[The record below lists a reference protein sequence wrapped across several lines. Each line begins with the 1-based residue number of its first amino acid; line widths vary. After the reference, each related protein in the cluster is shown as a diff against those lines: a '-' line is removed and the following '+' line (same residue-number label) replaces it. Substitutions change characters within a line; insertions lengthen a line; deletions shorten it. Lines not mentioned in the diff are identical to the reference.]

1 MIKKGLR
8 PEVVAAVTTAV
19 ASFSVPTVEKIVSV
33 SSVEP
38 TVWRWAGVFELMM
51 DRKIKTVI

>member
-8 PEVVAAVTTAV
+8 PEVVAAVTAAV
-19 ASFSVPTVEKIVSV
+19 ASYSVPTVEKIVSV
-33 SSVEP
+33 SSAEP

-51 DRKIKTVI
+51 DRKIKAVI